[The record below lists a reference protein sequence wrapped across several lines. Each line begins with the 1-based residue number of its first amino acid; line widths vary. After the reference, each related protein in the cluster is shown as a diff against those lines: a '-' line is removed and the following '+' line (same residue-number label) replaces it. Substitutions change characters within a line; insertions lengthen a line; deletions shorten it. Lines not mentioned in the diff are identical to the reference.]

1 MTTSA
6 KVENCHFKFQCNRD
20 WDDLFEIELTP
31 DIRYC
36 DDCDHL
42 VYLCSRAELE
52 EHARKGHCVALP
64 VEEGTHIRRHTV
76 GAVAPPEELRPL
88 RELLEP
94 HEPRKKNSHKE
105 KS

>member
-76 GAVAPPEELRPL
+76 GAVTPPEELRPL

-94 HEPRKKNSHKE
+94 HEPRKKNSRKE